1 MRYLALLIIPIIII
15 SCAKEESDSV
25 SSVLQFTT
33 ASIKIDSIDN
43 YTSAPACMNFSNGS
57 SFVKYTVNSE
67 GHYGSSDVDSYVR
80 NSYFRITQARLYFN
94 GIILE
99 IPIPGTS
106 DIKYNASYSQEQEI
120 TKAMLNAVGITDGIY
135 NLSIEMVVTE
145 YNGNNIHTV
154 ADETISSTFGQVQ
167 ITSDGTGCQ

>member
-94 GIILE
+94 DNKYD
-99 IPIPGTS
+99 IPLPSTT
-106 DIKYNASYSQEQEI
+106 DIKYNAHHTQKQEI
-120 TKAMLNAVGITDGIY
+120 TKDMLPNLADGTY
-135 NLSIEMVVTE
+135 ELSIEIVVSE
-145 YNGNNIHTV
+145 YDGRNGNHTALNELV
-154 ADETISSTFGQVQ
+154 LSTFGQVTV
-167 ITSDGTGCQ
+167 TSDGTGCQ